1 VVAKGVQSFS
11 LSYDVRAATGSPA
24 VTTSAEVLF
33 SSDTR
38 TSGHDDNKVDQN
50 HPVAQYFRPVLPAN
64 ATSWAVTRVQLLV
77 QLDGPIAGTYS
88 VGVTG
93 IDGVQCPSAAV
104 FDSQTGLE
112 SDLSSSAAWQ
122 TFSFSNATG
131 LSPQAGACIVV
142 SSVGATGPA
151 LNVQSHHGGTV
162 AAGTRVTSGDGG
174 ATWKNASGVLNHY
187 IYGTYTTPGAS
198 PTLYYV
204 TGVRASL
211 RTSGDTGAVARVTMR
226 VLNEPQVGGP

>member
-1 VVAKGVQSFS
+1 
-11 LSYDVRAATGSPA
+11 
-24 VTTSAEVLF
+24 
-33 SSDTR
+33 
-38 TSGHDDNKVDQN
+38 
-50 HPVAQYFRPVLPAN
+50 
-64 ATSWAVTRVQLLV
+64 
-77 QLDGPIAGTYS
+77 

-93 IDGVQCPSAAV
+93 IDGFQCPSAAV

-131 LSPQAGACIVV
+131 LSPLAGACIVV

-151 LNVQSHHGGTV
+151 LNVQSHHGGVTS
-162 AAGTRVTSGDGG
+162 AGSRVTSPDGG
-174 ATWKNASGVLNHY
+174 ATWKDAPGVLNHY

-211 RTSGDTGAVARVTMR
+211 RTSADTGSAARVTMR